1 MGISADDEGED
12 ECIADEDASEAL
24 ADEDE
29 DMLWT
34 TVELGLGISDSFSEL
49 VETFSYVGAEVTEE
63 AVVDV
68 EVMIAEVEW
77 TAIAPFVETSLVLE
91 DEEVPKHF
99 CSKILL
105 SLHID

>member
-1 MGISADDEGED
+1 
-12 ECIADEDASEAL
+12 
-24 ADEDE
+24 
-29 DMLWT
+29 MLWT
-34 TVELGLGISDSFSEL
+34 TVELGLGILDSFSEL

-91 DEEVPKHF
+91 EVPKHF

-105 SLHID
+105 SLHIR